1 MKSFKLIKYKIE
13 YNRYMQKEEE
23 YEEVCGKNKKLQDKW
38 EHTSIMLTKFEGKIK
53 SITTNNKEREEKL
66 TLERWEKLIEF

>member
-1 MKSFKLIKYKIE
+1 
-13 YNRYMQKEEE
+13 MQKEEE

-53 SITTNNKEREEKL
+53 SITTNSKEREQKL
-66 TLERWEKLIEF
+66 TQERWENIN